1 MSAGAKV
8 LVVDD
13 EPALAR
19 ALAINLRAHGW
30 EVVTAADG
38 RSALD
43 AAATTHPDVIVL
55 DLGLPDMDGTEVIAG
70 LRGWTSVPIVVLS
83 ARQHG
88 EDKVEALDLG
98 ADDYV
103 TKPFAMNELMARL
116 RAAVRRAAS
125 AEPTET
131 EVVVGD
137 LVIDLARKRVRRD
150 GTDVRLTPTEWA
162 FLELLARNVGRLVPR
177 EQILREVWGTGYLH
191 EHHYLR
197 VYAAQL
203 RRKLEDDPAQPAA
216 PAHHVGARLHPR
228 ALIAAAQCRSSSP
241 TAVRSRSTAGASSG
255 SFRACDAIRS
265 ESASASTFSFSWAA
279 SSPRRE
285 EFSRSTRSSS
295 DSTVR
300 HGVQRGLPRL
310 EVLPRRQADQPDHD
324 DRQDRRRRTAPGSPR
339 GRSPRRTSR
348 TRCARRRAPGW
359 LPPRCAPST
368 EPR

>member
-1 MSAGAKV
+1 MTPAPQSKV

-43 AAATTHPDVIVL
+43 AAATTQPDVIVL

-116 RAAVRRAAS
+116 RAAVRRSAAP
-125 AEPTET
+125 EPTES
-131 EVVVGD
+131 EVVAGD
-137 LVIDLARKRVRRD
+137 LVIDLARKRVRRA
-150 GTDVRLTPTEWA
+150 GAEVRLTPTEWA
-162 FLELLARNVGRLVPR
+162 FLELLARNIGRLVPR

-203 RRKLEDDPAQPAA
+203 RRKLEDDPSQPR
-216 PAHHVGARLHPR
+216 HL
-228 ALIAAAQCRSSSP
+228 L
-241 TAVRSRSTAGASSG
+241 TTSG
-255 SFRACDAIRS
+255 LGY
-265 ESASASTFSFSWAA
+265 T
-279 SSPRRE
+279 
-285 EFSRSTRSSS
+285 
-295 DSTVR
+295 
-300 HGVQRGLPRL
+300 L
-310 EVLPRRQADQPDHD
+310 EA
-324 DRQDRRRRTAPGSPR
+324 
-339 GRSPRRTSR
+339 
-348 TRCARRRAPGW
+348 
-359 LPPRCAPST
+359 
-368 EPR
+368 